1 MDEKKTIGIIGGGQ
15 LGQMLT
21 IAAKQ
26 LGFDV
31 IVVVTAANSPAA
43 QAGAKEI
50 ISDNYD
56 EASLRKLASQVD
68 YLTTEFEEGLDME
81 VLAAIGD
88 LGIPIFPRPK
98 TLGLIQDKYKQKKF
112 LSEHDIAVGPFA
124 EVTTFED
131 ATALLKEYGG
141 KMVMKTRTG
150 GYDGNGNKVVSSEA
164 DIREAFQMFKDRR
177 LYAEKFVPFVKELA
191 VMVAVGLDRSV
202 AVYPVVETV
211 QERNICLEV
220 IAPAHISEEAA
231 EQATDMAYKVA
242 TLLDSP
248 GVFGIELF
256 LDNNDVVLLNEI
268 APRVHNSG
276 HYTIEACKTSQFEQH
291 IRAITGMPL
300 GSTDMLVSSAV
311 MINILGTRDGE
322 TKVEGTDQAEA
333 KGHTTVHIYG
343 KSPTKVDRKMGH
355 LTTTADNREE
365 ALEEARAARQVISI

>member
-112 LSEHDIAVGPFA
+112 LSEHDIAIGPFA

-202 AVYPVVETV
+202 AVYPVVETI

-220 IAPAHISEEAA
+220 IAPAHVSEEAA